1 MTAVLWTIILLLSLA
16 LAVLG
21 AKVSLLR
28 KGARQ
33 LREGVKERLSQETN
47 TLLTLS
53 TPVSYTH
60 LP

>member
-21 AKVSLLR
+21 AKVFLLR

-33 LREGVKERLSQETN
+33 LRE
-47 TLLTLS
+47 
-53 TPVSYTH
+53 
-60 LP
+60 